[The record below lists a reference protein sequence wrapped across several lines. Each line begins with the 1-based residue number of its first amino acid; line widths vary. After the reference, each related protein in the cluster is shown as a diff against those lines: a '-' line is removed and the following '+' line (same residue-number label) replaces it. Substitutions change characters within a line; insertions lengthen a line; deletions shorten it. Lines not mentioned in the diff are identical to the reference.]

1 MEISIKGAK
10 VTLAE
15 LRKTV
20 ATAKEAGLAD
30 KGIFTPEMVE
40 ALLDHIESRKPG
52 FSLEDIENLYREK
65 SKALWKELPWPGDM
79 TVEERE
85 NTITWETL
93 KALETAGLARQ
104 ERTPEHLVWHF
115 VPTDGPSV
123 PKYHYRNA

>member
-1 MEISIKGAK
+1 MEIKIEGTT

-15 LRKTV
+15 LREQV
-20 ATAKEAGLAD
+20 AAAKEAGLAG
-30 KGIFTPEMVE
+30 KASFTLETVE
-40 ALLDHIESRKPG
+40 ALLDQIESRKPG

-65 SKALWKELPWPGDM
+65 SRALWKELPWPGDM

-85 NTITWETL
+85 NMTTWETL

-115 VPTDGPSV
+115 VPTEGPSV
-123 PKYHYRNA
+123 PKYHYRNT